1 MKTKDFN
8 LRTESHN
15 RLQPRKSN
23 LQTILSIVFGT
34 LLMLFAALP
43 ASAHCDSYDGPV
55 IKDATRAL
63 ETNNVSL
70 VLKWITD
77 EQEQEIIPLFNKTYN
92 LKKGDKEVY
101 AIVEKH
107 FFETLVRLHRETEG
121 APYTGLKPAGTTKQ
135 IIQMTDKALEEGN
148 VDDFLAKFNSH
159 IDKVVREK
167 YQKVA
172 KLDKV
177 KDNSKE
183 QGRAFVEAYVDY
195 THTVEALHDI
205 LKHGGG
211 HAGHQE

>member
-1 MKTKDFN
+1 MKIKEFSI
-8 LRTESHN
+8 RTESPK
-15 RLQPRKSN
+15 RLQASKSN
-23 LQTILSIVFGT
+23 LQTILSIVFGS
-34 LLMLFAALP
+34 LFMLFAALP

-55 IKDATRAL
+55 IKDAAKAL
-63 ETNNVSL
+63 ETNNVNL

-77 EQEQEIIPLFNKTYN
+77 EQEQEIIPLFNKTYS
-92 LKKGDKEVY
+92 LKNGDKEVY

-135 IIQMTDKALEEGN
+135 IIQLTDIALADGN
-148 VDDFLAKFNSH
+148 VDNFLAKFNSH

-172 KLDKV
+172 ELNKV
-177 KDNSKE
+177 KDKSKE

-195 THTVEALHDI
+195 THTIEALHEI
-205 LKHGGG
+205 LEHGNSPHSG
-211 HAGHQE
+211 H

>member
-1 MKTKDFN
+1 MKTKEMN
-8 LRTESHN
+8 LGTESPK
-15 RLQPRKSN
+15 RLQLSKSN
-23 LQTILSIVFGT
+23 LHTILPIVFGL

-55 IKDATRAL
+55 IKDATHAL
-63 ETNNVSL
+63 ETNNVNL

-92 LKKGDKEVY
+92 LKNGDKEVY
-101 AIVEKH
+101 SIVKKH

-135 IIQMTDKALEEGN
+135 IIQMTDKALEEEN
-148 VDDFLAKFNSH
+148 VDDFLVKLNSH

-172 KLDKV
+172 ELDKV

-195 THTVEALHDI
+195 THTVEALHHI
-205 LKHGGG
+205 LEHVGG
-211 HAGHQE
+211 HAGH

>member
-1 MKTKDFN
+1 MKTEKKRQQEKVNLFN
-8 LRTESHN
+8 QTFKVSHF
-15 RLQPRKSN
+15 LIVALLAVIVSN
-23 LQTILSIVFGT
+23 
-34 LLMLFAALP
+34 P

-63 ETNNVSL
+63 ETNNVNL

-77 EQEQEIIPLFNKTYN
+77 DQEQEIIPLFNKTYN
-92 LKKGDKEVY
+92 LKNGDKEVY

-135 IIQMTDKALEEGN
+135 IIQLTDKALEKGDVN
-148 VDDFLAKFNSH
+148 DFLAKFNSH

-172 KLDKV
+172 ELNKV

-183 QGRAFVEAYVDY
+183 QGRAFEEAYVDY
-195 THTVEALHDI
+195 THTIKALHEI
-205 LKHGGG
+205 I
-211 HAGHQE
+211 